1 MYLGWLIAVLRHS
14 SLGDGNPTELHLGHV
29 QINYKLKTDLQCCM
43 VGKGFTATVE
53 VQSASSV
60 IQLTST
66 YGLYTVALPP
76 PKGVLQACTCM
87 YVHNLK
93 ANATSSGDM
102 LSVATT
108 VTSQYHLGFKDM
120 VAKQQKARM
129 VAMDNQGIMFT
140 VA

>member
-1 MYLGWLIAVLRHS
+1 
-14 SLGDGNPTELHLGHV
+14 
-29 QINYKLKTDLQCCM
+29 
-43 VGKGFTATVE
+43 
-53 VQSASSV
+53 
-60 IQLTST
+60 
-66 YGLYTVALPP
+66 
-76 PKGVLQACTCM
+76 M

-129 VAMDNQGIMFT
+129 VAVDNQGISSLGRFHPSHPLEIQGQVGFCGVDST
-140 VA
+140 TSHPPVCSELASHWSLPPTCL